1 MASGRVFKLNT
12 GATIPCVGLGTWQSK
27 PNEVYEAVLTAI
39 KTGYR
44 HIDTAFVYQ
53 NEKEVGQAIKD
64 SGVPREQLFVTTKLW
79 NTSHRPDLV
88 AKALETSLANLQMD
102 YLDLYLMHWPVSF
115 AESKDIVPKDES
127 GNILF
132 DDTDFTET
140 YAVMEKLDGKKV
152 RAIGVS
158 NFSVRNLKKLLN
170 TAKVVP
176 AVNQVELHP
185 FLAQKALVDFC
196 AERGIHMTAY
206 SPLGSTD
213 SPLMKDSTV
222 AEIAKKYDA
231 TPARILLS
239 WGVQRGTSVIPK
251 SVTASRIVENF
262 KDVVLEQADFDKLN
276 SLVTESKRLIIP
288 TSWDREEFIFGED
301 Q

>member
-12 GATIPCVGLGTWQSK
+12 GATIPATGLGTWQSK
-27 PNEVYEAVLTAI
+27 PGDAYKAVLTAI

-44 HIDTAFVYQ
+44 HIDTALVYG
-53 NEKEVGQAIKD
+53 NEKEVGAAIKD

-79 NTSHRPDLV
+79 NNSHRPDLV
-88 AKALETSLANLQMD
+88 SKALETSLANLQLN
-102 YLDLYLMHWPVSF
+102 YLDLYLMHWPVSM
-115 AESKDIVPKDES
+115 AESKDLVPKDED
-127 GNILF
+127 GNIIF
-132 DDTDFTET
+132 DPTDFTET
-140 YAVMEKLDGKKV
+140 YAAMEKLPSDKV

-158 NFSVRNLKKLLN
+158 NFSVRNLKKLLK

-176 AVNQVELHP
+176 AANQCELHP
-185 FLAQKALVDFC
+185 YLAQQKLLDFC
-196 AERGIHMTAY
+196 NEQGIHMTAY

-213 SPLMKDSTV
+213 SPLMKDGTV

-231 TPARILLS
+231 SPAQILIS
-239 WGVQRGTSVIPK
+239 WGIQRGTSVIPK
-251 SVTASRIVENF
+251 SVTPSRIEENF

-276 SLVTESKRLIIP
+276 SLVTDSKRLIIP
-288 TSWDREEFIFGED
+288 TAWNCEEFLFGEG